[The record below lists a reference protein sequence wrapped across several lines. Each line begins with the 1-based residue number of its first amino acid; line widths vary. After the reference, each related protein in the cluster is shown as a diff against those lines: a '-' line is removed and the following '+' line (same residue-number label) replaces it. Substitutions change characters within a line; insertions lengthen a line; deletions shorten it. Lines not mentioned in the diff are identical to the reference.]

1 MVHQFELAPFRRKP
15 LGNNPNTIT
24 SKKGNFP
31 EWWRHR
37 TYMYIVPVHN
47 IWHTT
52 RISGRLV
59 RRWKWYTTLDISPF
73 ISYRVTFL
81 RLDLTGLWRTEGVFW
96 RQQSNHRRWKRNK
109 NLKALLRP
117 VKPSSLGAILC
128 SVFFLLTLALLT
140 CNIFR
145 NCHVYRNQTEHKH
158 LCHRL
163 EDRTHF
169 ENVGEIGARRN
180 WLPVFGG
187 IARHLVVARLTYVY
201 TWHVDAIKMAV

>member
-1 MVHQFELAPFRRKP
+1 MVHQFELALFRRKP

-37 TYMYIVPVHN
+37 TYIYIVPVHN

-81 RLDLTGLWRTEGVFW
+81 RLYLTGLRRTEGVFW
-96 RQQSNHRRWKRNK
+96 RQQSNHRRWIRNK
-109 NLKALLRP
+109 NLKALRWP
-117 VKPSSLGAILC
+117 VKPSLGAILC
-128 SVFFLLTLALLT
+128 SVFFFWHLLSFT

-145 NCHVYRNQTEHKH
+145 NCHVCRNQTEHKH

-169 ENVGEIGARRN
+169 ENVGEMTATWRN
-180 WLPVFGG
+180 CWLPVL
-187 IARHLVVARLTYVY
+187 AELP
-201 TWHVDAIKMAV
+201 AIL